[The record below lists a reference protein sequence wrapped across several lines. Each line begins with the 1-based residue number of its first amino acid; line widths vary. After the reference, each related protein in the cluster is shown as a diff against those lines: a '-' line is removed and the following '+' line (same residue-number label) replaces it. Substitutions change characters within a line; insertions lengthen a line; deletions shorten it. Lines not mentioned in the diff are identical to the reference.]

1 MITATITP
9 RTLVIEGHAGYA
21 PRGYDIVCEAVSI
34 LSETLAAC
42 YPPERVTEI
51 APGRAELDID
61 NLTHDETVLL
71 NAYITGM
78 RMLEESYPAHVRTK
92 DERKTNANTQKPT
105 DNSRPAGAGKDIVQ
119 A

>member
-9 RTLVIEGHAGYA
+9 RALVIEGHAGYA

-51 APGRAELDID
+51 TPGRAELDITD
-61 NLTHDETVLL
+61 LTHDEETLL
-71 NAYITGM
+71 NAYLTGM
-78 RMLEESYPAHVRTK
+78 RMLADTYPAHVRIK
-92 DERKTNANTQKPT
+92 NGRKTDANTPDT
-105 DNSRPAGAGKDIVQ
+105 SRPEGREK
-119 A
+119 